1 VRYLVDTS
9 IVSDL
14 VRNPQGRAA
23 ARIAQVGEDAV
34 AASIIVAAELRF
46 GAAKKGS
53 ARLTAQLERVLAALP
68 ILPFEAPADQAYA
81 ALRTGLEAAGAP
93 IGGNDMLIAAH
104 AIALGYALV
113 TDNEREFRRVEGLAV
128 ENWLR

>member
-1 VRYLVDTS
+1 MRHLLDTN

-23 ARIAQVGEDAV
+23 HRIAEVGEAAV
-34 AASIIVAAELRF
+34 CTSIIVTAELRF

-53 ARLTAQLERVLAALP
+53 DQLRSRLERVLERLDILPFERPADAAYADIRAQLER
-68 ILPFEAPADQAYA
+68 
-81 ALRTGLEAAGAP
+81 AGVP

-113 TDNEREFRRVEGLAV
+113 TDNEREFSRVDGLSV
-128 ENWLR
+128 LNWLR